1 MPAPKAAFVW
11 LGSLSATLFR
21 IVTFSCSSFNV
32 AAHNSPSVV
41 GNDPLLTGGLHQS
54 EQQLDHIRS
63 KKTDQP
69 HEWVAIAPE
78 VKY

>member
-11 LGSLSATLFR
+11 LESLSATLFR

-41 GNDPLLTGGLHQS
+41 GNDPLLTGDCIKANNSWIIFDQ
-54 EQQLDHIRS
+54 
-63 KKTDQP
+63 KKRINRTNG
-69 HEWVAIAPE
+69 WRLRR
-78 VKY
+78 K